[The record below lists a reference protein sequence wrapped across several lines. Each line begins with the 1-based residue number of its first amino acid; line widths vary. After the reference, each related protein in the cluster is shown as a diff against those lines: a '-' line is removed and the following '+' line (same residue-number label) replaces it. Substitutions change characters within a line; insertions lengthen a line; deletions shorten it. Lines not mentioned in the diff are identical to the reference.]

1 MKNLKFQNWPQTPL
15 PFNATQA
22 QATHPVQ
29 AKWQTP
35 PRHLPARGKRNL
47 IWSWGGGRWG
57 GVGGRGRGGG
67 GGRRERRGTGGTRP
81 LERDSIRQLAAAP
94 GASPIRQAF
103 GSAPVESWANGR
115 PRYRLLGTGILDPN
129 GYVAGQSGS
138 RIAAGRG
145 TSAPGSTS
153 DWSPPAADPGL
164 LGGAGGRQQ
173 RWVSSERGHWW
184 RRRWTAWDLLWSQS
198 VRCCLLGCGPQVA
211 CITIGRKTHFICVL
225 LGPPGPTES
234 EIQGWALG
242 DC

>member
-1 MKNLKFQNWPQTPL
+1 MLRRAKQPTRCMQNDRR
-15 PFNATQA
+15 
-22 QATHPVQ
+22 
-29 AKWQTP
+29 
-35 PRHLPARGKRNL
+35 PRGTSRRAANGT
-47 IWSWGGGRWG
+47 GYGA
-57 GVGGRGRGGG
+57 GGG
-67 GGRRERRGTGGTRP
+67 GGAGRRERRGTGGIRP

-138 RIAAGRG
+138 RIVAGRG

-184 RRRWTAWDLLWSQS
+184 RRRWAAGDLLWSQS

-211 CITIGRKTHFICVL
+211 CITIGRKTHFIYVL